1 MDKIAAAAGPHSNN
15 QIAGRAH
22 NLSFGR
28 YLKAIR
34 EKRGISLEALAEEL
48 CLTPRQIVWIEAED
62 FDRMP
67 AHVYTKGIL
76 RAYAEAL
83 GVDKEDV
90 LERYYID
97 RRARD
102 EAVGLENKGFGP
114 PWKNMLRMGI
124 ALGVM
129 GAVAMA
135 TLYGASLMEKDRR
148 YSDSSSAG
156 DKDGGGAPL
165 QPSSNTVA
173 GNGETA
179 GYQANGWIKDP
190 DSEIQVLSI
199 DAVSG
204 TTLTIV
210 VDGRQEDEYR
220 LDPKDHLELAGRR
233 SFRISIDD
241 PAAVRINLNGKPVD
255 IAAEPGKSANLVISE
270 QSESRE

>member
-1 MDKIAAAAGPHSNN
+1 M
-15 QIAGRAH
+15 
-22 NLSFGR
+22 SFGR

-67 AHVYTKGIL
+67 ADVYTKGIL

-83 GVDKEDV
+83 GLDKEDV

-97 RRARD
+97 RKARD
-102 EAVGLENKGFGP
+102 EALGLEHKGLGP

-129 GAVAMA
+129 AAVAAA
-135 TLYGASLMEKDRR
+135 TLYGASLLEKERH
-148 YSDSSSAG
+148 SSNASSAESKNG
-156 DKDGGGAPL
+156 VKGTP
-165 QPSSNTVA
+165 QPSSDTGA
-173 GNGETA
+173 GNAETA
-179 GYQANGWIKDP
+179 GFQAKGWIEDP

-220 LDPKDHLELAGRR
+220 LAPKDHLELAGRR
-233 SFRISIDD
+233 SFRISISD
-241 PAAVRINLNGKPVD
+241 PAAVRINLNGEPVD
-255 IAAEPGKSANLVISE
+255 IAAEPGKPADLIISE